1 MTMRYSRSAVA
12 GLLVCGIWVLSAE
25 AETKV
30 NQEIEVGLQD
40 VNINNPEAKFQEYKD
55 VPQGIVLPRYKL
67 DVEAPNYEMSLDAKN
82 VAQEDQSFD
91 LMYDRNGK
99 LNFTAGWNQTPHRWS
114 NTSRTLYNETSPGV
128 YELPDDLQQ
137 YFQAHPGTAPW
148 WNSTTGMPAYLAN
161 AHEQDLMVR
170 RDKLSAGLGGA
181 LTESLGLS
189 FNFFQEKKFGN
200 QLTPLALGRSY
211 LTELARS
218 VDETV
223 YDSVLSLHY
232 NKKSTNIGLSY
243 GLNIYENDKDSIT
256 WDSTKRFTDQFVTG
270 TTHTSPGTASSRGR
284 AAMQPD
290 NIAHNARFNAGFD
303 LSSHAR
309 VTADVTY
316 TRMEQNEKLLPY
328 SINSSMT
335 YTSGALTKRADDPA
349 NLPSVKAETVMNLWV
364 QDYQL
369 ASRFDM
375 VSFGVKARSEQLG
388 NNAKEMTFEGHNVI
402 DQEWSTATDETTRFA
417 YRKHALTGYFDWNI
431 LRPLMVGA
439 DYTQDIV
446 NRTHREYAETSEAT
460 WVGRVDYHPISWIQF
475 RGRYNHA
482 KRDAKDFEIEDF
494 MSSTTTF
501 AENPGIRRYD
511 ISARVRNAGDL
522 KMDVSKGPVVVALNG
537 ALGHDKYKQ
546 GENNLAD
553 PSQPVSSNNQSKQY
567 GLLENRVASG
577 GVDFSLDLAR
587 ETAISTYYQFSQI
600 RGVQRQNQNTGATVA
615 QNAADDF
622 TVETNDRYD
631 VVGVGLDSTPVE
643 KISFHLGYD
652 LSYSR
657 GAMEYKELGSAVSAK
672 KSLPETVSSKQDY
685 SIKGEY
691 KATKSISFSLGYLFE
706 LYNVKDF
713 AQDNVPLA
721 SGQAEAQTNIMLGDS
736 SMDYKAHIITALAKY
751 KF

>member
-55 VPQGIVLPRYKL
+55 VPQGIVFPHYKL
-67 DVEAPNYEMSLDAKN
+67 DLEAPNYEMSLDAKN

-91 LMYDRNGK
+91 LTYDRNGK

-114 NTSRTLYNETSPGV
+114 NTSRTLYNETNPGV
-128 YELPDDLQQ
+128 YELPDDIQSH
-137 YFQAHPGTAPW
+137 FQTNPGTVAW
-148 WNSTTGMPAYLAN
+148 WNATAGMPAYLQN

-170 RDKLSAGLGGA
+170 RDKLSGGLGGA
-181 LTESLGLS
+181 LTNSLGVS
-189 FNFFQEKKFGN
+189 FNFSQENKFGN

-223 YDSVLSLHY
+223 YDSVLSL
-232 NKKSTNIGLSY
+232 NFKQKGTTIGLSY
-243 GLNIYENDKDSIT
+243 GLNLYQNNKEVIT
-256 WDSTKRFTDQFVTG
+256 WDSSKRLNGDQFG
-270 TTHTSPGTASSRGR
+270 AGHTSPGTGSSQGR
-284 AAMQPD
+284 ASMQPD
-290 NIAHNARFNAGFD
+290 NVAHNSRLNLGFD
-303 LSSHAR
+303 LSSYAR

-316 TRMEQNEKLLPY
+316 TRMTQNEKLLPY
-328 SINSSMT
+328 TVNSSMT
-335 YTSGALTKRADDPA
+335 YTSKSTKIRADDPA
-349 NLPSVKAETVMNLWV
+349 NLPSATAGTVMNLWV

-369 ASRFDM
+369 ASRFDT
-375 VSFGVKARSEQLG
+375 VSLGVKARSEQLG
-388 NNAKEMTFEGHNVI
+388 NNSKEIEFAGHALV
-402 DQEWSTATDETTRFA
+402 DQDWDANQEETERFA
-417 YRKHALTGYFDWNI
+417 YRKHALTGYSDWYI
-431 LRPLMVGA
+431 LRPLMLGA
-439 DYTQDIV
+439 DFTQDIV

-460 WVGRVDYHPISWIQF
+460 WVGRADYHPIPWIQF
-475 RGRYNHA
+475 RGRYTHA
-482 KRDAKDFEIEDF
+482 NRDAKDFEIEDY

-511 ISARVRNAGDL
+511 IAARVRNAGDL
-522 KMDVSKGPVVVALNG
+522 KIDASKGPWVVTLNG
-537 ALGHDKYKQ
+537 ALGHDKYKP
-546 GENNLAD
+546 GENNLAN

-587 ETAISTYYQFSQI
+587 EMAISTYYQYSQI
-600 RGVQRQNQNTGATVA
+600 RGVKRQNQNTGNTVA

-721 SGQAEAQTNIMLGDS
+721 SGQAESQTNIMLGDS